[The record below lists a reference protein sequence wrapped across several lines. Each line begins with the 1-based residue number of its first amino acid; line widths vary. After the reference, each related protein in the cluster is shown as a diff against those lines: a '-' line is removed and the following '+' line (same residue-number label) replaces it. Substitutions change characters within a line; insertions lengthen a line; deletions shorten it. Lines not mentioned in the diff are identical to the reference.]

1 MSEEE
6 LESIPWA
13 TLIEG
18 ARTDRSRLIYLAAGA
33 IIVFA
38 LAALA
43 ARTLWTPATTDV
55 AVAAD
60 PVPNTVAVTTSAP
73 PPAAPAL
80 FSEADLMASL
90 DAESTRA
97 AVAFAEWFV
106 YDYFTVDGDPAT
118 LASIQDALPPGIPED
133 LLPHA
138 SNEMVTYVEWA
149 RAARVTELTPGIF
162 EVLVLFR
169 TVAAPNG
176 ETFERQPMRA
186 VLVPMEM
193 GAAGGLRLTDLP
205 SPAHVPSRPE
215 VGQWVAP
222 DGPGSPELGGVATVL
237 SWPGLGTDLEPIAAS
252 RVGDRWRI
260 LVINHLPAG
269 TGWPFVITASDELVS
284 G

>member
-13 TLIEG
+13 TLIDDDRG
-18 ARTDRSRLIYLAAGA
+18 SRSRLIYLAAGA
-33 IIVFA
+33 VIIFA

-43 ARTLWTPATTDV
+43 ARTLWTPAT
-55 AVAAD
+55 AE
-60 PVPNTVAVTTSAP
+60 VAVT
-73 PPAAPAL
+73 AAPVPTTVVVATSLPAPVAAAL
-80 FSEADLMASL
+80 VSEADLMASL
-90 DAESTRA
+90 DTESTRA
-97 AVAFAEWFV
+97 AATFAEWFV

-118 LASIQDALPPGIPED
+118 LASIHDALPSGIPED
-133 LLPHA
+133 LLPHT
-138 SNEMVTYVEWA
+138 STEMVTYVEWA
-149 RAARVTELTPGIF
+149 RAARVTERAPGRF

-169 TVAAPNG
+169 AVAAPNG

-186 VLVPMEM
+186 VLVPMEI

-215 VGQWVAP
+215 VGEWVAP
-222 DGPGSPELGGVATVL
+222 AGPGSPELGGVATVL
-237 SWPGLGTDLEPIAAS
+237 SWPGLDTDLEPIAAS
-252 RVGDRWRI
+252 RVGDLWRI

-269 TGWPFVITASDELVS
+269 TGWPFVIVASEELVS

>member
-13 TLIEG
+13 TLIDDT
-18 ARTDRSRLIYLAAGA
+18 RSDRSRLIYLAAGA
-33 IIVFA
+33 VILFA

-43 ARTLWTPATTDV
+43 ARTLWTPATADV

-60 PVPNTVAVTTSAP
+60 PVPTTVAVTTSAP

-90 DAESTRA
+90 DAESARA
-97 AVAFAEWFV
+97 AAAFAEWFV
-106 YDYFTVDGDPAT
+106 YDYFTVDGDAAT
-118 LASIQDALPPGIPED
+118 LLSIQDALPNGVPDD
-133 LLPHA
+133 LLPHT
-138 SNEMVTYVEWA
+138 SESMVTYVEWA
-149 RAARVTELTPGIF
+149 RATRVTEVTPGVF

-169 TVAAPNG
+169 AVAAPNG

-215 VGQWVAP
+215 VGDWVAP
-222 DGPGSPELGGVATVL
+222 EGPSSPALGGVATVL
-237 SWPGLGTDLEPIAAS
+237 SWPGLDTDLEPIAAS
-252 RVGDRWRI
+252 RVGDLWRI

-269 TGWPFVITASDELVS
+269 SAWPLVIRASDELVS
-284 G
+284 D

>member
-13 TLIEG
+13 TLIDD
-18 ARTDRSRLIYLAAGA
+18 ARSDRSRLIYLAAGA
-33 IIVFA
+33 IILFA
-38 LAALA
+38 LAAVA
-43 ARTLWTPATTDV
+43 ARTLWTPSTADV
-55 AVAAD
+55 AVAVEA
-60 PVPNTVAVTTSAP
+60 PTTVAVATSAP
-73 PPAAPAL
+73 QPSAPAL

-97 AVAFAEWFV
+97 AAAFAEWFV

-118 LASIQDALPPGIPED
+118 LLSIQDALPQGIPDE
-133 LLPHA
+133 LLPHTSEA
-138 SNEMVTYVEWA
+138 MVTYVEWA
-149 RAARVTELTPGIF
+149 RAARVTELTPGLF

-215 VGQWVAP
+215 VGEWVAP
-222 DGPGSPELGGVATVL
+222 DGPGSPALGGVATVL
-237 SWPGLGTDLEPIAAS
+237 SWPGLETDVEPVAAS
-252 RVGDRWRI
+252 RVGDLWRI
-260 LVINHLPAG
+260 LVVNHLPAG
-269 TGWPFVITASDELVS
+269 SAWPFVIRASDELVS